1 MQILLSHTALPHD
14 LCNKIKTYWG
24 STLWDHSSQEM
35 KEPWNLN
42 WWFISL
48 KKQLENGNSERVLAS
63 LKDFHEKDPSF
74 EVPDGIWPANTFPAC
89 LAEAFQLPSPDIAF
103 RLLRLVGKTGGSL
116 SLTLRWQEQLI
127 LNESLVNVWDWG
139 FCRRIIRNNDL
150 PTFSLLCNY
159 PVYAHFHMFSKLTNY
174 VCEAKTAFL
183 ATWLKQLQQM
193 NRVPKSWWRR
203 LVFAVSNLNQSDEKR
218 EKIALLKGMIPPN
231 HFLSYAHRS
240 SINIAGTNDVHA
252 LESLDWNSLDPIEI
266 DTMMI
271 RAFNEQ
277 GLESP
282 MLQIIT
288 HRSQRDHFWSLA
300 WMKKRQW
307 LLERC
312 CSFRIGQ
319 TWLKNSHCGVVHFPD
334 AFNRWGPHSLRFF
347 LEHFNPPHSTV
358 DPLLEWCIANFAWT
372 LVDVFGKCNYLKDEH
387 VSLLSLLRILRVD
400 QWQSRKH

>member
-1 MQILLSHTALPHD
+1 M
-14 LCNKIKTYWG
+14 
-24 STLWDHSSQEM
+24 
-35 KEPWNLN
+35 
-42 WWFISL
+42 
-48 KKQLENGNSERVLAS
+48 
-63 LKDFHEKDPSF
+63 
-74 EVPDGIWPANTFPAC
+74 
-89 LAEAFQLPSPDIAF
+89 
-103 RLLRLVGKTGGSL
+103 
-116 SLTLRWQEQLI
+116 
-127 LNESLVNVWDWG
+127 
-139 FCRRIIRNNDL
+139 
-150 PTFSLLCNY
+150 
-159 PVYAHFHMFSKLTNY
+159 
-174 VCEAKTAFL
+174 
-183 ATWLKQLQQM
+183 
-193 NRVPKSWWRR
+193 
-203 LVFAVSNLNQSDEKR
+203 FAVSNLNQSDEKR

-231 HFLSYAHRS
+231 HFISYAHRS

-319 TWLKNSHCGVVHFPD
+319 TWLKNSHCGVVHFRMHSIDGVLIPY
-334 AFNRWGPHSLRFF
+334 AFFWNILIPRTVLSTLCWNGALQILHGLWWTSLGNATISRM
-347 LEHFNPPHSTV
+347 NT
-358 DPLLEWCIANFAWT
+358 
-372 LVDVFGKCNYLKDEH
+372 YLC
-387 VSLLSLLRILRVD
+387 LSLLRILRVD